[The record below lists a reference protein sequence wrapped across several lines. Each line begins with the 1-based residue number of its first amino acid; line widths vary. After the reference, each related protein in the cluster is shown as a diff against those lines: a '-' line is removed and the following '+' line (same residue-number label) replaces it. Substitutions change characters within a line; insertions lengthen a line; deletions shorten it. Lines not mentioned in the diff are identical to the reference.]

1 MLYRRGLMANETDW
15 VYMFPAVKIPFE
27 SGCEFQIE
35 AVMNNTLKPRPKL
48 PGADLTPAA

>member
-1 MLYRRGLMANETDW
+1 MANETDW